1 MPTRRTT
8 VGTAIPARYARK
20 YGCLFMASPSL
31 QVVQQRGNDSREKAK
46 RCSHG
51 REQGP
56 IPPGH
61 AQRALI
67 EPLQHRRPQ
76 VALEFDAL
84 SGGQGI
90 LQQLLHIVNLR
101 FFHGWTPASDSVFL
115 KMRTPRKTRNFTAL
129 SEIPRAS
136 AMRS

>member
-1 MPTRRTT
+1 MDT
-8 VGTAIPARYARK
+8 
-20 YGCLFMASPSL
+20 PSL

-46 RCSHG
+46 RGSKG

-76 VALEFDAL
+76 VAPEFAAVR
-84 SGGQGI
+84 GGQGI
-90 LQQLLHIVNLR
+90 LQQLLEIVNFR
-101 FFHGWTPASDSVFL
+101 FFHGWTPTSDSVFL
-115 KMRTPRKTRNFTAL
+115 KIRTPRKTRNFTAL